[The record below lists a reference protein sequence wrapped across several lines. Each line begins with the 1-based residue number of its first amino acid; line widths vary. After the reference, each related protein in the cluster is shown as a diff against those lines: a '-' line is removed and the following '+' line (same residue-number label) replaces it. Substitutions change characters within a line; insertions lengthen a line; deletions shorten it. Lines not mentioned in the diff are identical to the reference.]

1 MSKINQE
8 LKELAAIMNSGSENR
23 EQEFQAKFNDIKKRY
38 TGAED
43 NEAIAD
49 FVING
54 YHNLA
59 NEAEELERQ
68 ISIQERIK
76 SMKEIVPI
84 SYIARQYFGKSAAWL
99 QQRIYGYKV
108 RGKVYTLSKKDIETF
123 NFALQDISKKIGS
136 LSIS

>member
-1 MSKINQE
+1 MLIYFGMTKRKLFFGGKYIN
-8 LKELAAIMNSGSENR
+8 L
-23 EQEFQAKFNDIKKRY
+23 DKK
-38 TGAED
+38 D
-43 NEAIAD
+43 C
-49 FVING
+49 
-54 YHNLA
+54 
-59 NEAEELERQ
+59 
-68 ISIQERIK
+68 
-76 SMKEIVPI
+76 